1 MFRKRK
7 DDVNKHVNG
16 IGSGGGVVDGDN
28 TSKVLIQ
35 RLIIF
40 HDGLMPLKTKTQ
52 QHVIKQRRNPQLS
65 ENASLEEHGE
75 FILYYYDH
83 SLHFTKDGTRRDKEK
98 TPETDIKVQGNTRRV
113 SDLSSDIEKKP
124 TDYATEEAVRFAGV
138 CRALRSLPQAIQ
150 HEMENDINEPTTV
163 EQDVDNNISETDV
176 VHLNDSTLVFIPL
189 ELNGDVVA
197 VAQIVR
203 ADNSKKQQQHNG
215 FGADSNAITQAIRH
229 MHASFSLLFG
239 GGIHRRLLRTRQAE
253 SSKDWVLEVIEDDEQ
268 SRSGSS
274 NMARKDSNDKLKRK
288 NDSNWELG
296 VPSPNPEEETI
307 NGDTGRT
314 SFSKRGSN
322 GSSTSSRR
330 KQKKRYKKLS
340 GSFSLDSSYKSDER
354 NNISS
359 SFNSGITDD
368 GGAAA
373 SIRKMMMVED
383 DYSGDYRYGGM
394 KELFDLRREHR
405 KLLHECGSS
414 ENNNTDMRESFSK
427 KRWASAG
434 SAQDLFNDI
443 ANDFGQH
450 DCERRIENLLQLLPI
465 TALRKDLVD
474 FMDDRLFRMQKVCE
488 TIQGGV
494 GRCLVESIPYPISS
508 SDGNNTTSLSVRG
521 QHTPTAPNGF
531 VILAAS
537 EKMKSLI
544 NEEVPNL
551 MGKKHDYRLYG
562 MSLFYQNRLALSEV
576 KHTHKMYVQTVFPPE
591 LSYTILEYFRQT
603 PKNQDEKDNS
613 TDDESIQQ
621 KNSHNTSTPPPLS
634 KWMSG
639 LAISKSEDV
648 SESAGNDKDDNV
660 STGYLAH
667 PSPSSENSLFIR
679 SLKKHVWMQRIHLP
693 STLGI
698 DDDETELYAA
708 MYESEE
714 LCFILYFE
722 MPSIPG
728 GGEHSTLVTMAEEL
742 RPKGRKVKT
751 VSSSTQAFKGML
763 IMINDELSEFCS
775 TFVSKEGGSMAAD
788 MAPVKEINSES
799 IFAGEPGMDIIYIDR
814 DENNFVLLSQ
824 HDLSSNE
831 FKRPAPKTDVS
842 TNGSKQNGGGWFGS
856 KPKNSSEEEKSCIPS
871 HYSNML
877 DCRHKLAA
885 YLPLEVLI
893 AFDDMFNTIGKQ
905 RIDASEGE
913 GCTSEYSNHFIDSTT
928 KSSIE
933 LCTFLNQG
941 WVYGRAFGNVEEL
954 YILLDTAKFVT
965 ISDVQKAVTR
975 VRERL
980 FNDKIR

>member
-7 DDVNKHVNG
+7 DNDNNNHVNG
-16 IGSGGGVVDGDN
+16 ISGGGGGDVMGSN

-83 SLHFTKDGTRRDKEK
+83 SLHFSKEGTRRSKQS
-98 TPETDIKVQGNTRRV
+98 PEPNQGNTRRTV
-113 SDLSSDIEKKP
+113 SDLSDTEKKP
-124 TDYATEEAVRFAGV
+124 NTTDYATEEAVRFVGV
-138 CRALRSLPQAIQ
+138 CRALRSLPQAMQQEI
-150 HEMENDINEPTTV
+150 ENDINEPTTA
-163 EQDVDNNISETDV
+163 EQDVDNISETDV
-176 VHLNDSTLVFIPL
+176 VHLNDSTLIFVPL

-203 ADNSKKQQQHNG
+203 ADNSKKQHNG
-215 FGADSNAITQAIRH
+215 FGADPNAVQQAIRH

-307 NGDTGRT
+307 NGDTGRI

-330 KQKKRYKKLS
+330 KQKRRYKKLS
-340 GSFSLDSSYKSDER
+340 GSVSLDSSYKSDER

-405 KLLHECGSS
+405 KLLHECGSG

-450 DCERRIENLLQLLPI
+450 DCERRIENLLKLLPI
-465 TALRKDLVD
+465 TALREDLLN

-494 GRCLVESIPYPISS
+494 GRCLVEFIPYPISS
-508 SDGNNTTSLSVRG
+508 SDGNNTSLSVRG
-521 QHTPTAPNGF
+521 QHTPTAPSGF

-551 MGKKHDYRLYG
+551 MEKKHEYRLYG
-562 MSLFYQNRLALSEV
+562 MSLFYQNRLVLSEV
-576 KHTHKMYVQTVFPPE
+576 KHTRKNYEQKVFPPE
-591 LSYTILEYFRQT
+591 LSYTILECFHQT
-603 PKNQDEKDNS
+603 PKNQEEKGNNIS
-613 TDDESIQQ
+613 DDESIQQ
-621 KNSHNTSTPPPLS
+621 KNSQNINTPPPLS

-667 PSPSSENSLFIR
+667 PSASSENSLFIR

-693 STLGI
+693 STLGV

-714 LCFILYFE
+714 LCFILFE

-775 TFVSKEGGSMAAD
+775 TFSSKEAGSMAAY
-788 MAPVKEINSES
+788 MAPVKEINSEL

-814 DENNFVLLSQ
+814 EENNFVLLSQ

-905 RIDASEGE
+905 RKDASEGE